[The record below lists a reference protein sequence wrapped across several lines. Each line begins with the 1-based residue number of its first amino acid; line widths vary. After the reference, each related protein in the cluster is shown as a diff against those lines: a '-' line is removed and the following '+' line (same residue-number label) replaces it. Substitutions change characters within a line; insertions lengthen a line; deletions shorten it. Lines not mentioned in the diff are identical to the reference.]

1 MKENNQQYIKFILFL
16 IIFLLFLVLVARQMD
31 EQEENIIKAKHLE
44 VLGILKGL
52 SVAQAKLVLDI
63 VIEDFSANAV
73 IQSN

>member
-1 MKENNQQYIKFILFL
+1 
-16 IIFLLFLVLVARQMD
+16 MD